1 MFPAF
6 CRFYHSFFTELF
18 NKIKAHVRKR
28 CLTVQ
33 APIFFHDMYQLTKD
47 LFFPFRQSQ
56 TFFDERIFLHDLCSC
71 KTHRESCFFCIGF
84 DQMNGCMDTSVK
96 CAYRIL
102 RWLIV
107 RTEINS
113 SRCFSISCNMN
124 RMIDQLIDSLI
135 LYCWDWNNRYTQDL
149 LQLIDPDR
157 ASICPY
163 LIHHI

>member
-96 CAYRIL
+96 RTYRIL
-102 RWLIV
+102 R
-107 RTEINS
+107 
-113 SRCFSISCNMN
+113 
-124 RMIDQLIDSLI
+124 
-135 LYCWDWNNRYTQDL
+135 
-149 LQLIDPDR
+149 
-157 ASICPY
+157 
-163 LIHHI
+163 